1 MRLETI
7 KFEREFDEITQ
18 QNLKVNNCLHIFV
31 YIFLYMVVYIVV
43 YTFQPDIVT
52 VTDACKRLRK
62 SDKFAKLLELVLFI
76 GNYLNAGHN
85 KGQSFGFDVD
95 FLPKLRDSKS
105 ADNSQTMLNFM
116 ANMIENNAEY
126 SMIKGFEEDLRSVI
140 GNFAFVKEPR

>member
-18 QNLKVNNCLHIFV
+18 QNLKVNQAEFAGYSTLNFFV
-31 YIFLYMVVYIVV
+31 
-43 YTFQPDIVT
+43 QPDIVT

-62 SDKFAKLLELVLFI
+62 SDKFVKLLELVLFI

-105 ADNSQTMLNFM
+105 ADNSQTMLHFM
-116 ANMIENNAEY
+116 ANMIENNSEY
-126 SMIKGFEEDLRSVI
+126 AMIKGFEEDLRYLSFI
-140 GNFAFVKEPR
+140 NY

>member
-18 QNLKVNNCLHIFV
+18 QNLKVNSFINRLNSLGTV
-31 YIFLYMVVYIVV
+31 PLNP
-43 YTFQPDIVT
+43 FQPDIVT

-62 SDKFAKLLELVLFI
+62 SDKFVKLLELVLFI

-105 ADNSQTMLNFM
+105 ADNSQTMLHFM
-116 ANMIENNAEY
+116 ANMIENNSEY
-126 SMIKGFEEDLRSVI
+126 AMIKGFEEDLRYFKYRI
-140 GNFAFVKEPR
+140 YQ